1 MNAQQIDDHSVTE
14 AMLLFGGSFTQLL
27 GALWR
32 QADTENRARIKT
44 AWPEA
49 WAIYGELFLMKLQRE
64 EKAARAPR

>member
-1 MNAQQIDDHSVTE
+1 MSDISDHDVTE

-32 QADTENRARIKT
+32 QADEQNRERIKI

-49 WAIYGELFLMKLQRE
+49 WAIYGELWLLKLQRE